1 MEHPNPDDRSRDRR
15 FADVRHLFERWAR
28 LGEPVREAAAPDG
41 PPAAPGAPRDRPGE
55 RWPEVLQERFLAGL
69 VAGEDLGRRA
79 ERQSQAVARQR
90 EYERE
95 VWLDGQEYP
104 CRLQADFASHERIL
118 GRDVLNRM
126 DVLFRGPAG
135 EVVVDP

>member
-41 PPAAPGAPRDRPGE
+41 PPAAPGAPRDRLGE

-69 VAGEDLGRRA
+69 VAGEGLGRRA

-95 VWLDGQEYP
+95 VWLDGQLAAAQGHLRDGR
-104 CRLQADFASHERIL
+104 RLAAHRALSAARRALE
-118 GRDVLNRM
+118 
-126 DVLFRGPAG
+126 PYWWPWA
-135 EVVVDP
+135 

>member
-28 LGEPVREAAAPDG
+28 LGGPAGEAAAPDG

-79 ERQSQAVARQR
+79 ERQNQAVARQR

-95 VWLDGQEYP
+95 VWLDGQLAAAQGHLRDGR
-104 CRLQADFASHERIL
+104 RLAAHRALSAARRALE
-118 GRDVLNRM
+118 
-126 DVLFRGPAG
+126 PYWWPWA
-135 EVVVDP
+135 